1 MRTLTRLACAALLF
15 AAVARAQLQESVN
28 VHLVEVPVT
37 VVDRDGQPVRGLTAD
52 SFELF
57 DSGKKQTLASFD
69 AIDFASYESVKSVSR
84 LNPVAR
90 RNFLLLFDLSFTSP
104 TSTAKAQAAARDFLA
119 RGAGRRDLIAIAT
132 VDADRGFRLLTAF
145 TTDRNL
151 LNAAIA
157 DPRSFRGTDPLQIA
171 GSAIVDVAAMSRSGE
186 MPQGRVDEGAIMF
199 QEVMK
204 QQERLD
210 DQFMRTKII
219 RQFDALGELA
229 KTLRAVPGRKQI
241 IMFSDGFEPRLVRGR
256 DAGST
261 PEQQEE
267 LDQILNGELWRTD
280 PDARYGTSDSQSAIR
295 RMAHEFRAADVV
307 LHAID
312 TKGVRV
318 NNDLA
323 HGAKLNS
330 NEALHLL
337 ANPTG
342 GAVFQNSNDLGDD
355 LKRMLR
361 AQEVVYV
368 LAFRAAAAKAGTFHE
383 LKVRLAQPIAGARVF
398 HRAGY
403 YELGAPTAIERS
415 LTNAE
420 IVLNDIPQSD
430 VHVDALAAAF
440 PTSEVNAQ
448 VPVILE
454 IDGAS
459 LLRGASS
466 STALADVFIYA
477 FDDDG

>member
-37 VVDRDGQPVRGLTAD
+37 VVDRDGRPVRGLTAD
-52 SFELF
+52 FFELF

-104 TSTAKAQAAARDFLA
+104 TSTAKAQLAARDFLA

-256 DAGST
+256 DAGSSS
-261 PEQQEE
+261 EQQEE

-330 NEALHLL
+330 NEALHL
-337 ANPTG
+337 
-342 GAVFQNSNDLGDD
+342 
-355 LKRMLR
+355 
-361 AQEVVYV
+361 
-368 LAFRAAAAKAGTFHE
+368 
-383 LKVRLAQPIAGARVF
+383 I
-398 HRAGY
+398 
-403 YELGAPTAIERS
+403 
-415 LTNAE
+415 
-420 IVLNDIPQSD
+420 
-430 VHVDALAAAF
+430 
-440 PTSEVNAQ
+440 
-448 VPVILE
+448 
-454 IDGAS
+454 
-459 LLRGASS
+459 
-466 STALADVFIYA
+466 
-477 FDDDG
+477 